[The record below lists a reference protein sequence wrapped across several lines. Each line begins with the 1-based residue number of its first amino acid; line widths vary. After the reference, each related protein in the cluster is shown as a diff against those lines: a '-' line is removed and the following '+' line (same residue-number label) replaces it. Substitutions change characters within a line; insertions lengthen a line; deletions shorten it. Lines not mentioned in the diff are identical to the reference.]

1 MTFTSRSL
9 CGGRRLCGGGALPHK
24 RFYEK
29 VIKVKAD
36 VAALLCLISVFF
48 SFGTSVPPSLRFLFF
63 FFSCSWWLLPHF
75 HGRFGVRIA
84 QERRLAIRSTHSTPV
99 LSVLP

>member
-1 MTFTSRSL
+1 M
-9 CGGRRLCGGGALPHK
+9 GIALHK

-63 FFSCSWWLLPHF
+63 LLFLFLVAFAAFPQKF
-75 HGRFGVRIA
+75 LR
-84 QERRLAIRSTHSTPV
+84 
-99 LSVLP
+99 